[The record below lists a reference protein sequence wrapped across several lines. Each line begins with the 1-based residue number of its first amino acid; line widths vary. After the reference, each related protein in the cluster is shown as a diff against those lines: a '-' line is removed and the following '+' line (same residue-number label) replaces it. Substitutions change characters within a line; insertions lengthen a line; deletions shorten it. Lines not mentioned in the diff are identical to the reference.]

1 MVNLS
6 GWIKLP
12 RWLVTDEVFG
22 DSRLWHVYIYL
33 LTQAN
38 YEPRTLR
45 NGIRLD
51 IGDCVISQEKV
62 RLLLNIPR
70 GSFRKHLNSLQEL
83 GHIQFRGLGGQQ
95 GTFVS
100 ILNYGEIQGKD
111 ADDRTANR
119 TANRTVNRTA
129 NRTANRTQNKKKRI
143 KEEKKKEVSLDDL
156 EFSDGLDTSE
166 VRSKLLEW
174 VEYSKVKHNS
184 NLDDDNLQGLLNYAK
199 DWSSELFCRSVDYS
213 KGQKWKSLCPAPND
227 GIVTRQALPKKRQ
240 KSASELVKEQ
250 YDRKA
255 NEAMKKARTTDD
267 PEEKKQY
274 LDLVQDLAKKRDA
287 LETPSE

>member
-1 MVNLS
+1 MFNLS

-12 RWLVTDEVFG
+12 RRLVTDQVFEH
-22 DSRLWHVYIYL
+22 SRLWHVYSYL
-33 LTQAN
+33 LLQAN
-38 YEPRTLR
+38 YEPRTLL
-45 NGIRLD
+45 NGIYLD
-51 IGDCVISQEKV
+51 IGECVISQAISCDVV
-62 RLLLNIPR
+62 RIPR
-70 GSFRKHLNSLQEL
+70 ESFRNQLNRLENL
-83 GHIQFRGLGGQQ
+83 GLIERRVLGGRK
-95 GTFVS
+95 GTFVKV
-100 ILNYGEIQGKD
+100 LNYREMQGKETLEWPGNPPVNQSVNQPAKP
-111 ADDRTANR
+111 ADNPP
-119 TANRTVNRTA
+119 
-129 NRTANRTQNKKKRI
+129 QNKKKRI

-156 EFSDGLDTSE
+156 EYPDGLDTQE

-174 VEYSKVKHNS
+174 VEYSKAKHNS

-213 KGQKWKSLCPAPND
+213 KGQQWKGLCPAPND

-240 KSASELVKEQ
+240 KPASELIKEQ